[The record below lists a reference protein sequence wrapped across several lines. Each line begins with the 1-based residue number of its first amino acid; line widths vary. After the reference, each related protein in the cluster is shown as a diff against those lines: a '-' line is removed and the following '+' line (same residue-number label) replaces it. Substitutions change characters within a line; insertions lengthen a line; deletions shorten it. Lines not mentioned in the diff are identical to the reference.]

1 MKTIPILILALSL
14 TIPALS
20 ASSGSRVLSVQ
31 VQNGQLRA
39 TPSFL
44 GKVIKEMAYRTQVEL
59 VKEQGDWIQVKASP
73 SIIGWVHRSA
83 VTAKRIA
90 MSSGSGDAATT
101 ASGDELAL
109 AGKGFNSDVEAQYKS
124 RNTTADFAP
133 VDTMKK
139 IVIMPEESQKFLK
152 DGALSG
158 NGGVQP

>member
-59 VKEQGDWIQVKASP
+59 VKEQGDWIQVKATP
-73 SIIGWVHRSA
+73 SLLGWVHRSA

-109 AGKGFNSDVEAQYKS
+109 AGKGFNSDVEAQFKA
-124 RNTTADFAP
+124 RNKTADFAP
-133 VDTMKK
+133 VDKMGK
-139 IVIMPEESQKFLK
+139 IVIPPQELSEFLNS
-152 DGALSG
+152 GAVGASSE
-158 NGGVQP
+158 VKP